1 MRPRRHAHR
10 HPQPQR
16 PTATAA
22 RPCAR
27 CEGGVVRPF
36 RFQHTWVVPAGTAAT
51 FAALADVDA
60 YPRWWPQVR
69 RVHRIDADSGH
80 AYVRSLLPYTLD
92 LVLTRE
98 VEDADAGVL
107 RVRLGG
113 DLEGWSEFRLEP
125 ATRARHAP
133 ADAVT
138 LARYAQEAVVTARG
152 LDHLTPVAAPVL
164 RLNHA
169 WMMRAGER
177 GLAAW
182 LGRPAAPGTS
192 DGSGTVSR

>member
-1 MRPRRHAHR
+1 M
-10 HPQPQR
+10 
-16 PTATAA
+16 
-22 RPCAR
+22 
-27 CEGGVVRPF
+27 RPF
-36 RFQHTWVVPAGTAAT
+36 RFQHSWLVPAGTAAT

-60 YPRWWPQVR
+60 YPQWWPQVR
-69 RVHRIDADSGH
+69 QVRRIDADSGH

-98 VEDADAGVL
+98 VEDADGGVL
-107 RVRLGG
+107 RVRIGG

-125 ATRARHAP
+125 ATSDRRARAG
-133 ADAVT
+133 AVT
-138 LARYAQEAVVTARG
+138 LARYSQEAVVTARG
-152 LDHLTPVAAPVL
+152 LDRLTPVAAPVL

-182 LGRPAAPGTS
+182 LGRSAGPGES

>member
-1 MRPRRHAHR
+1 M
-10 HPQPQR
+10 
-16 PTATAA
+16 
-22 RPCAR
+22 
-27 CEGGVVRPF
+27 RPF
-36 RFQHTWVVPAGTAAT
+36 RFRHTWVVPADTAAT

-69 RVHRIDADSGH
+69 RVRRIDADSGH

-98 VEDADAGVL
+98 VEDAEAGVL
-107 RVRLGG
+107 RVRIGG

-125 ATRARHAP
+125 GPGRPTPGRT
-133 ADAVT
+133 VT
-138 LARYAQEAVVTARG
+138 LARYTQEAVVTTGG
-152 LDHLTPVAAPVL
+152 LERLTPVAAPVL
-164 RLNHA
+164 RLNHT

-182 LGRPAAPGTS
+182 LGRPSGTGEPG
-192 DGSGTVSR
+192 GSGTVAR

>member
-1 MRPRRHAHR
+1 M
-10 HPQPQR
+10 
-16 PTATAA
+16 
-22 RPCAR
+22 
-27 CEGGVVRPF
+27 RPF
-36 RFQHTWVVPAGTAAT
+36 RFQHTWLVPAGPAVT

-69 RVHRIDADSGH
+69 QVRRIDADSGH

-107 RVRLGG
+107 RVRIGG

-125 ATRARHAP
+125 AQRDPHTP
-133 ADAVT
+133 AGAATV
-138 LARYAQEAVVTARG
+138 ARYAQEAVVTTHG
-152 LDHLTPVAAPVL
+152 LDRLTPVAAPVL
-164 RLNHA
+164 RLNHT

-182 LGRPAAPGTS
+182 LAGPARRGES
-192 DGSGTVSR
+192 GGSGTVSR

>member
-1 MRPRRHAHR
+1 MRPFH
-10 HPQPQR
+10 
-16 PTATAA
+16 
-22 RPCAR
+22 
-27 CEGGVVRPF
+27 F
-36 RFQHTWVVPAGTAAT
+36 RHTWVVPADTAAT
-51 FAALADVDA
+51 FAVLADVDT

-69 RVHRIDADSGH
+69 RVRRIDADSGH

-92 LVLTRE
+92 LVLTRD

-107 RVRLGG
+107 RVRIDG

-125 ATRARHAP
+125 GGDGAP
-133 ADAVT
+133 ADPHGVT
-138 LARYAQEAVVTARG
+138 LARYTQEVLVTARG
-152 LDHLTPVAAPVL
+152 LEHLTPVAAPVL
-164 RLNHA
+164 RVNHA

-182 LGRPAAPGTS
+182 VARAAGPEPP

>member
-1 MRPRRHAHR
+1 
-10 HPQPQR
+10 
-16 PTATAA
+16 
-22 RPCAR
+22 
-27 CEGGVVRPF
+27 VRPF
-36 RFQHTWVVPAGTAAT
+36 RFQHTWLVPAGAAAT

-69 RVHRIDADSGH
+69 QVRRIDDDSGH

-98 VEDADAGVL
+98 VQDADAGVL
-107 RVRLGG
+107 RVRIGG

-125 ATRARHAP
+125 AASGRPTREGT
-133 ADAVT
+133 VT
-138 LARYAQEAVVTARG
+138 LARYAQEAVVTTRG
-152 LDHLTPVAAPVL
+152 LDRLTPVAAPVL

-182 LGRPAAPGTS
+182 LARPAGPEAP
-192 DGSGTVSR
+192 DGSGTVTR